1 MWKPFDTSLG
11 EPVEIFTHCMHDHYN
26 YPDDF
31 QYDEV
36 NYSSDPVVSNPWLT
50 TFNADVKSE
59 KLRKYVREMSKI
71 YQS

>member
-1 MWKPFDTSLG
+1 
-11 EPVEIFTHCMHDHYN
+11 MHDHYN